1 MTKPDP
7 VIGIQIAR
15 SDVAFI
21 HDVLMSCR
29 FSGDQMLQASGIIAG
44 LRPALAQASSEPDAK
59 PEPKRGEP
67 IPCGVHGVTHTIAEC
82 RSPEGQDAGI
92 KARAPKAKRKR

>member
-44 LRPALAQASSEPDAK
+44 LRPALATVEAPAAEAGAPDDQVPPAAK
-59 PEPKRGEP
+59 
-67 IPCGVHGVTHTIAEC
+67 
-82 RSPEGQDAGI
+82 
-92 KARAPKAKRKR
+92 PKAKRKR